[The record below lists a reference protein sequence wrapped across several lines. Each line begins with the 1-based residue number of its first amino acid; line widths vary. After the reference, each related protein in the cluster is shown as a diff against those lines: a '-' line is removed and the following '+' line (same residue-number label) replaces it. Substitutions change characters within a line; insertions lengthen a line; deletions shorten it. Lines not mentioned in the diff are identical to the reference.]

1 MQNHAI
7 KTAGHMGKMG
17 LGYNA
22 QKYFISNILKKILK
36 NDNSFTYFML
46 NGYEKHKYHNKYDIF
61 ILKKM
66 KFACGSM
73 IHKGCSL

>member
-36 NDNSFTYFML
+36 NDNTVL
-46 NGYEKHKYHNKYDIF
+46 H
-61 ILKKM
+61 IL
-66 KFACGSM
+66 C
-73 IHKGCSL
+73 

>member
-22 QKYFISNILKKILK
+22 QKYFVSDILKKYLK
-36 NDNSFTYFML
+36 MITQFY
-46 NGYEKHKYHNKYDIF
+46 IF
-61 ILKKM
+61 YVKWLRN
-66 KFACGSM
+66 A
-73 IHKGCSL
+73 